1 MSTPDDRSSAWNALD
16 VDPDIRAAATL
27 PGWVY
32 SDVGTFERARERV
45 FAASWQLLGDD
56 RDVRERTSVKPVT
69 LLEGCLDEPLVL
81 VRDRQGKLRCLSNV
95 CTHRGNLVQCEA
107 ARKPVLTCAY
117 HGRKFELDGKLKS
130 APEFEGAAD
139 FPSARDD
146 LAEVALQSLHGYL
159 FASVCPS
166 HAFDELTG
174 DLRRRMQWFPFGKL
188 AFDATRS
195 REYTVRANW
204 ALYCDNYLEGFHI
217 PYLHGALNASID
229 WSEYTIELFPRSS
242 VQIALARDG
251 EPAFDAEHRGNADAK
266 RVAAYY
272 WWLWPNLMLNFY
284 PWGLSINVVKP
295 LAVDATRVSFLTYVC
310 DAEKL
315 EKGAGSGLDR
325 VEREDEAA
333 VEAVQ
338 RGVRSRLYDRGR
350 YSPMREQ
357 GVHHFHR
364 MLAQALR

>member
-1 MSTPDDRSSAWNALD
+1 MSARDDRAPEQRTLDVGADIRTASTP
-16 VDPDIRAAATL
+16 
-27 PGWVY
+27 PGWLY
-32 SDVGTFERARERV
+32 TDADVFERTRDRV
-45 FAASWQLLGDD
+45 FAASWQLVGDG
-56 RDVRERTSVKPVT
+56 RELRESSCVKPVT

-81 VRDRQGKLRCLSNV
+81 TRDASGTLRCLSNV

-107 ARKPVLTCAY
+107 ARKSVLTCAY
-117 HGRKFELDGKLKS
+117 HGRKFDLDGKLKS
-130 APEFEGAAD
+130 APEFEGAAG

-146 LAEVALQSLHGYL
+146 LPRVALESMHGFL
-159 FASVCPS
+159 FASLRPS
-166 HAFDELTG
+166 HAFEALTG
-174 DLRRRMQWFPFGKL
+174 DLVRRMSWFPFDDL
-188 AFDATRS
+188 AFDASRS

-217 PYLHGALNASID
+217 PYVHAALNAAID
-229 WSEYTIELFPRSS
+229 WSAYSIELFPHSS

-251 EPAFDAEHRGNADAK
+251 EAAFEPRDGANAREK

-272 WWLWPNLMLNFY
+272 WWLWPNSMLNFY
-284 PWGLSINVVKP
+284 PWGLSINVVRP
-295 LAVDATRVSFLTYVC
+295 AGVDETRVSFITYVC
-310 DAEKL
+310 DAAKL
-315 EKGAGSGLDR
+315 ERGAGSGLDR

-350 YSPMREQ
+350 YSPAREQ

-364 MLAQALR
+364 MLAQALS